1 MALNFPGPG
10 EIRIFYDVISNNVTL
25 HHVQK
30 LSCVVDGGAPA
41 VGTPF
46 SSIDLQL
53 RDLSLIAADTAVDN
67 WVLDMK
73 ALLNSAGGNVINRA
87 ELWYYDEG
95 TFDAIFISSYDV
107 NVAGTSATVVNAGGQ
122 AIVTMRT
129 SLGGIFKLSFM
140 ETVIPQAATDTG
152 TLANAALESLVS
164 DIEDGLYPWVGRDGG
179 APIVRI
185 AMYPGQNEAVWR
197 KRFRG

>member
-10 EIRIFYDVISNNVTL
+10 EIRIFYDVISNNVVF

-30 LSCVVDGGAPA
+30 LSCVVDGGQPA

-46 SSIDLQL
+46 ADIDLQL
-53 RDLSLIAADTAVDN
+53 RDLSLIPASTAVDN

-73 ALLNSAGGNVINRA
+73 ALYNSGNGNIINRA

-95 TFDAIFISSYDV
+95 TFDATFVSSYDV
-107 NVAGTSATVVNAGGQ
+107 NVQGTSGSAIVAGGQ
-122 AIVTMRT
+122 VIVSMRT

-140 ETVIPQAATDTG
+140 ETIIAAGVTDPG
-152 TLANAALESLVS
+152 TIANANLESMVS
-164 DIEDGLYPWVGRDGG
+164 DIEDGLYPWIGRDGG
-179 APIVRI
+179 SPIVRI
-185 AMYPGQNEAVWR
+185 AAYPGQNEAVWR
-197 KRFRG
+197 RRFRG